1 MGTLNTYLKWSNKL
15 ENTSKK
21 SENATPKFLKLFF
34 GPKMVITL
42 DSWWSI
48 FSCLSW
54 HLLTPWIWTCANTMI
69 PLRPSWG
76 NSPAKLC
83 LTSAFPWSDQCRKAS
98 SPPRGWAG
106 SPTKKGSEII
116 GPNRSWEHL
125 IETTNPHAF
134 FQTHVEEGF
143 LQNNEK
149 RTGDAGSH
157 WTPLLQNTLGWHSS
171 WTILWDT
178 LLWHSSGILL
188 WDTFVGHSCETFLP
202 DTFVAHSGKTLSLN
216 TLKRSWKTLWL
227 DTLAWHIWNTSQY
240 YFVLQTLRTVPHST
254 TLFCKPYTE

>member
-1 MGTLNTYLKWSNKL
+1 MP
-15 ENTSKK
+15 KK
-21 SENATPKFLKLFF
+21 SDRESIGQSLFWSVLYGYTKHIFEMIEQTRKHFKKSKNATPKFLKLFF

-134 FQTHVEEGF
+134 FSNSRRRRVPTEQWKANRRCWIALNTTLAEHSWLTLF
-143 LQNNEK
+143 LDN
-149 RTGDAGSH
+149 
-157 WTPLLQNTLGWHSS
+157 L
-171 WTILWDT
+171 
-178 LLWHSSGILL
+178 
-188 WDTFVGHSCETFLP
+188 VGHS
-202 DTFVAHSGKTLSLN
+202 FVTL
-216 TLKRSWKTLWL
+216 
-227 DTLAWHIWNTSQY
+227 
-240 YFVLQTLRTVPHST
+240 
-254 TLFCKPYTE
+254 